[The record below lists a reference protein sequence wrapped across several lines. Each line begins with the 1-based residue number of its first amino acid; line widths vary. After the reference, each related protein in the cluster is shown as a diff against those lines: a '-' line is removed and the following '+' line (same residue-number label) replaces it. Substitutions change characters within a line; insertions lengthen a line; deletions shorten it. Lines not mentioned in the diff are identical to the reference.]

1 MSDNSNNSKRIVKN
15 TVILYVR
22 MLFLMAIS
30 LFTTRV
36 ILQVLGVED
45 YGIYNVVGGVVALFN
60 ILSQALSSACS
71 RFLNF
76 EMGRGNY
83 ERLRKVFSTSLTI
96 QIVLAITIAL
106 LAEVIGGWFLNNKMV
121 IPTERL
127 DAANWVLHFS
137 IITFCINL
145 ISVPYN
151 AVIIAHERMKA
162 FAYISLYEGIARL
175 LICYLLFMSPI
186 DRLVLYALLI
196 CLIQLSIRL
205 IYSFYCNRH
214 FEETHYEYSYDKS
227 LLREL
232 VGFTGWNF
240 IGASSVV
247 LRTQGGNIL
256 INLFAGPS
264 VNAARGVANQV
275 NHAISGFSSSF
286 MTAVKPQITKSY
298 AAGDIRYMSILV
310 NQSAK
315 FSLYLLLFLSLPILV
330 NIEFI
335 LSIWLKVVPASTEI
349 FVILTIVFTIVESLS
364 NPLITA
370 QMATGKVRNYQLL
383 VGGLNLL
390 NIPFSYILLRLG
402 YPAYIF
408 LVVAIVLSIV
418 CMFARIFM
426 VQVNAG
432 LPASSF
438 IKNVIFKGGFVV
450 VTSAIFPLIL
460 NYILPF
466 SFGTFVLKV
475 FVSVACTTF
484 SVAYIGCTKG
494 ERAIV
499 YGKIKKIIKKRK

>member
-175 LICYLLFMSPI
+175 LICYLLF
-186 DRLVLYALLI
+186 L
-196 CLIQLSIRL
+196 
-205 IYSFYCNRH
+205 
-214 FEETHYEYSYDKS
+214 
-227 LLREL
+227 
-232 VGFTGWNF
+232 
-240 IGASSVV
+240 
-247 LRTQGGNIL
+247 
-256 INLFAGPS
+256 
-264 VNAARGVANQV
+264 
-275 NHAISGFSSSF
+275 
-286 MTAVKPQITKSY
+286 
-298 AAGDIRYMSILV
+298 
-310 NQSAK
+310 
-315 FSLYLLLFLSLPILV
+315 
-330 NIEFI
+330 
-335 LSIWLKVVPASTEI
+335 
-349 FVILTIVFTIVESLS
+349 
-364 NPLITA
+364 
-370 QMATGKVRNYQLL
+370 
-383 VGGLNLL
+383 
-390 NIPFSYILLRLG
+390 
-402 YPAYIF
+402 
-408 LVVAIVLSIV
+408 
-418 CMFARIFM
+418 
-426 VQVNAG
+426 
-432 LPASSF
+432 
-438 IKNVIFKGGFVV
+438 
-450 VTSAIFPLIL
+450 
-460 NYILPF
+460 
-466 SFGTFVLKV
+466 
-475 FVSVACTTF
+475 
-484 SVAYIGCTKG
+484 
-494 ERAIV
+494 
-499 YGKIKKIIKKRK
+499 

>member
-175 LICYLLFMSPI
+175 LICYLLFLSPI

-256 INLFAGPS
+256 
-264 VNAARGVANQV
+264 
-275 NHAISGFSSSF
+275 
-286 MTAVKPQITKSY
+286 TY
-298 AAGDIRYMSILV
+298 
-310 NQSAK
+310 
-315 FSLYLLLFLSLPILV
+315 
-330 NIEFI
+330 
-335 LSIWLKVVPASTEI
+335 
-349 FVILTIVFTIVESLS
+349 
-364 NPLITA
+364 
-370 QMATGKVRNYQLL
+370 
-383 VGGLNLL
+383 
-390 NIPFSYILLRLG
+390 
-402 YPAYIF
+402 
-408 LVVAIVLSIV
+408 
-418 CMFARIFM
+418 
-426 VQVNAG
+426 
-432 LPASSF
+432 
-438 IKNVIFKGGFVV
+438 
-450 VTSAIFPLIL
+450 
-460 NYILPF
+460 
-466 SFGTFVLKV
+466 
-475 FVSVACTTF
+475 
-484 SVAYIGCTKG
+484 
-494 ERAIV
+494 
-499 YGKIKKIIKKRK
+499 